1 MLKFKSLK
9 IGLILTLLLLGF
21 TNVNAVSIG
30 DKIYVVLGNG
40 SSGYVK
46 QAHITKV
53 GSESSKVDW
62 TNCSDC
68 ARWVDNSRFY
78 YTYDSAQKVVDRMD
92 SEDISVGEVVGTVAV
107 IGFLGALIHEA
118 TK

>member
-21 TNVNAVSIG
+21 TNANAVSVG

-46 QAHITKV
+46 QAHVTKA
-53 GSESSKVDW
+53 GSEASKVDW

-78 YTYDSAQKVVDRMD
+78 YTYDSAQEVVDKMD
-92 SEDISVGEVVGTVAV
+92 AEDISFGEVAGTVAV
-107 IGFLGALIHEA
+107 IGIIGAFIHA
-118 TK
+118 MNK